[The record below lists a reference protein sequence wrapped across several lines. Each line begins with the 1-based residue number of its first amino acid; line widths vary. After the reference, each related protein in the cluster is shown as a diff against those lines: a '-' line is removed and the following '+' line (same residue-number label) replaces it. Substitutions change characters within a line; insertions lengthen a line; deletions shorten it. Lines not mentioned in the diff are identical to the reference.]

1 MRRQHFTRARQN
13 LHTAVQI
20 KQRQQRRT
28 HRLRIILRTHAQ
40 SSAVFSLQRSVHIRR
55 IFQQIAWH
63 IGQNR
68 THDLRMRHIQTHAG
82 QFGIFQRLDQQGLN
96 LRIGLQTLMTV
107 QLRADHQRLARS
119 QQAHRLRMKH

>member
-28 HRLRIILRTHAQ
+28 HRVRVRLRAFAQ
-40 SSAVFSLQRSVHIRR
+40 SRRIFGLQSRIHIGR
-55 IFQQIAWH
+55 IFQQHARH
-63 IGQNR
+63 IRQNR

-107 QLRADHQRLARS
+107 QLRADHQRLTRS